1 MKFAILGGGMVGA
14 CYMQAFVEQGHSLVG
29 LCDLQPNAAVA
40 DAVQAAGA
48 QVHTA
53 PGAWLAE
60 ADVVVSAVF
69 GTVARSLFE
78 ACLPHLRDL
87 RDLADGVVYVDM
99 TTADPQEM
107 RECGELARRVVQGRA
122 VHFVDVAITGA
133 VNLGGR
139 KTPLLVAGGKA
150 GFVQELFLPLGGSVR
165 VVGGQP
171 GDAAALKLLR
181 SIYTKGTEALAV
193 ECLVTAQ
200 QMGLREQL
208 HAVLQDIDETPLRT
222 LMESMVRTH
231 IPHSARR
238 RNEVAEARQQMARN
252 GLAPIASPAV
262 EALFAATARAHAAQ
276 PFTGTS
282 TDEAIDWLG
291 SHVLASQA

>member
-1 MKFAILGGGMVGA
+1 MVGA

-40 DAVQAAGA
+40 AAVQAAGA
-48 QVHTA
+48 QVHTT
-53 PGAWLAE
+53 PGAWLAG

-78 ACLPHLRDL
+78 ACLPHLGNG
-87 RDLADGVVYVDM
+87 AVYVDM

-107 RECGELARRVVQGRA
+107 RACAGLAERGAQGRA

-133 VNLGGR
+133 VNLGGK

-150 GFVQELFLPLGGSVR
+150 GFVQKLFLPFGGSVR
-165 VVGGQP
+165 VVGEQP

-208 HAVLQDIDETPLRT
+208 YAVLQDIDETPLRT

-231 IPHSARR
+231 IPHSTRR
-238 RNEVAEARQQMARN
+238 RNEVAEARQQMARH
-252 GLAPIASPAV
+252 GLAPIVLPAV
-262 EALFAATARAHAAQ
+262 EALFAATAQAHAAQ

-282 TDEAIDWLG
+282 TDEAIAWLG
-291 SHVLASQA
+291 SHVLASRS

>member
-78 ACLPHLRDL
+78 ACLPHLRHL
-87 RDLADGVVYVDM
+87 REGVVYVDM

-107 RECGELARRVVQGRA
+107 RECGELARRVAQGRA

-139 KTPLLVAGGKA
+139 KTPLLVAGGKRS
-150 GFVQELFLPLGGSVR
+150 EERR
-165 VVGGQP
+165 VG
-171 GDAAALKLLR
+171 KECR
-181 SIYTKGTEALAV
+181 S
-193 ECLVTAQ
+193 
-200 QMGLREQL
+200 RW
-208 HAVLQDIDETPLRT
+208 
-222 LMESMVRTH
+222 
-231 IPHSARR
+231 
-238 RNEVAEARQQMARN
+238 
-252 GLAPIASPAV
+252 SPY
-262 EALFAATARAHAAQ
+262 H
-276 PFTGTS
+276 
-282 TDEAIDWLG
+282 
-291 SHVLASQA
+291 

>member
-1 MKFAILGGGMVGA
+1 MVGA

-40 DAVQAAGA
+40 AAVQAAGA
-48 QVHTA
+48 QVHTT
-53 PGAWLAE
+53 PGAWLAG

-78 ACLPHLRDL
+78 ACLPHLGNG
-87 RDLADGVVYVDM
+87 AVYVDM

-107 RECGELARRVVQGRA
+107 RACAGLAERGAQGRA

-133 VNLGGR
+133 VNLGGK

-150 GFVQELFLPLGGSVR
+150 GFVQKLFLPFGGSVR
-165 VVGGQP
+165 VVGEQP
-171 GDAAALKLLR
+171 GDVAALKLLR

-208 HAVLQDIDETPLRT
+208 YAVLQDIDETPLRT

-231 IPHSARR
+231 IPHSTRR
-238 RNEVAEARQQMARN
+238 RNEVAEARQQMARH
-252 GLAPIASPAV
+252 GLAPIVLPAV
-262 EALFAATARAHAAQ
+262 EALFAATAQAHAAQ

-282 TDEAIDWLG
+282 TDEAIAWLG
-291 SHVLASQA
+291 SHVLASRS

>member
-1 MKFAILGGGMVGA
+1 MVGA

-29 LCDLQPNAAVA
+29 LCGLQPHAAVA
-40 DAVQAAGA
+40 DAMQAAGA

-78 ACLPHLRDL
+78 ACLPHLRD
-87 RDLADGVVYVDM
+87 GVVYVDM

-107 RECGELARRVVQGRA
+107 RECGELARRVAQGRA

-150 GFVQELFLPLGGSVR
+150 GFVQELFLPFGGSVR

-181 SIYTKGTEALAV
+181 SIYTKGTEALAM

-208 HAVLQDIDETPLRT
+208 HAVLQDIDETPLRA

-252 GLAPIASPAV
+252 GLTPIALTAV
-262 EALFAATARAHAAQ
+262 EALFADTARAHAVQ

-291 SHVLASQA
+291 SHVLASRP

>member
-1 MKFAILGGGMVGA
+1 MVGA
-14 CYMQAFVEQGHSLVG
+14 CYMHAFVEQGHSLVG
-29 LCDLQPNAAVA
+29 LCDLQPSDAVVA
-40 DAVQAAGA
+40 AVQAAGA
-48 QVHTA
+48 EVYTA
-53 PGAWLAE
+53 PGAWLAG

-78 ACLPHLRDL
+78 ACLPHLV
-87 RDLADGVVYVDM
+87 DGALYVDM

-107 RECGELARRVVQGRA
+107 RECAELAQRGTHGGA

-133 VNLGGR
+133 VNLGGK
-139 KTPLLVAGGKA
+139 KTPLLVAGSKA
-150 GFVQELFLPLGGSVR
+150 GFVQELFFPFGGSVR
-165 VVGGQP
+165 VVGDQP
-171 GDAAALKLLR
+171 GDAASLKLLR

-208 HAVLQDIDETPLRT
+208 YAVLQDIDETPLRT

-238 RNEVAEARQQMARN
+238 RNEVAEAQQQMARY
-252 GLAPIASPAV
+252 GLTPVVSPAV
-262 EALFAATARAHAAQ
+262 ESLFAATAQTHATQ

-282 TDEAIDWLG
+282 TDEAIAWLG
-291 SHVLASQA
+291 SHVLASRP

>member
-1 MKFAILGGGMVGA
+1 MVGA
-14 CYMQAFVEQGHSLVG
+14 CYMHAFVEQGHSLVG
-29 LCDLQPNAAVA
+29 LCDLQPSDAVVA
-40 DAVQAAGA
+40 AVQAAGA
-48 QVHTA
+48 EVYTA
-53 PGAWLAE
+53 PGAWLAG

-78 ACLPHLRDL
+78 ACLPHLV
-87 RDLADGVVYVDM
+87 DGALYVDM

-107 RECGELARRVVQGRA
+107 RECAELAQRGTHGGA

-133 VNLGGR
+133 VNLGGK
-139 KTPLLVAGGKA
+139 KTPLLVAGSKA
-150 GFVQELFLPLGGSVR
+150 SFVQELFFPFGGSVR
-165 VVGGQP
+165 VVGDQP
-171 GDAAALKLLR
+171 GDAASLKLLR

-208 HAVLQDIDETPLRT
+208 YAVLQDIDETPLRT

-238 RNEVAEARQQMARN
+238 RNEVAEAQQQMARY
-252 GLAPIASPAV
+252 GLTPVVSPAV
-262 EALFAATARAHAAQ
+262 ESLFAATAQTHATQ

-282 TDEAIDWLG
+282 TDEAIAWLG
-291 SHVLASQA
+291 SHVLASRP

>member
-1 MKFAILGGGMVGA
+1 MVGS
-14 CYMQAFVEQGHSLVG
+14 CYMQAFVEKGHSLVG

-40 DAVQAAGA
+40 GAVQAAAA

-53 PGAWLAE
+53 PGAWLAG

-78 ACLPHLRDL
+78 ACLPHLG
-87 RDLADGVVYVDM
+87 DGAVYVDM
-99 TTADPQEM
+99 TTADPGEM
-107 RECGELARRVVQGRA
+107 RECGELAERGAQGRA

-133 VNLGGR
+133 INLGGK

-150 GFVQELFLPLGGSVR
+150 VFVQELFLPFGGSVR
-165 VVGGQP
+165 VVGEQP

-208 HAVLQDIDETPLRT
+208 YAVLQDIDETPLRT
-222 LMESMVRTH
+222 LMESMVHTH

-238 RNEVAEARQQMARN
+238 RNEVAEARQQMARH
-252 GLAPIASPAV
+252 GLAPIVSPAV
-262 EALFAATARAHAAQ
+262 EALFAATAQAHAAQ

-291 SHVLASQA
+291 RHVLASRS

>member
-14 CYMQAFVEQGHSLVG
+14 CYMHAFVEQGHSLVG
-29 LCDLQPNAAVA
+29 LCDLQPSDAVVA
-40 DAVQAAGA
+40 AVQAAGA
-48 QVHTA
+48 EVYTA
-53 PGAWLAE
+53 PGAWLAG

-78 ACLPHLRDL
+78 ACLPHLV
-87 RDLADGVVYVDM
+87 DGALYVDM

-107 RECGELARRVVQGRA
+107 RECAELAQRGTHGGA

-133 VNLGGR
+133 VNLGGK
-139 KTPLLVAGGKA
+139 KTPLLVAGSKA
-150 GFVQELFLPLGGSVR
+150 GFVQELFFPFGGSVR
-165 VVGGQP
+165 VVGDQP
-171 GDAAALKLLR
+171 GDAASLKLLR

-208 HAVLQDIDETPLRT
+208 YAVLQDIDETPLRT

-238 RNEVAEARQQMARN
+238 RNEVAEAQQQMARY
-252 GLAPIASPAV
+252 GLTPVVSPAV
-262 EALFAATARAHAAQ
+262 ESLFAATAQAHATQ

-282 TDEAIDWLG
+282 TDEAISWLG
-291 SHVLASQA
+291 SHVLASRP

>member
-1 MKFAILGGGMVGA
+1 MVGA

-107 RECGELARRVVQGRA
+107 RECGELARRVAQGRA

-150 GFVQELFLPLGGSVR
+150 GFVQELFLPFGGSVR

-276 PFTGTS
+276 PFIGTS
-282 TDEAIDWLG
+282 TDQAIDWLG

>member
-14 CYMQAFVEQGHSLVG
+14 CYMHAFLEQGHSLVG
-29 LCDLQPNAAVA
+29 LCDLQPSDAVA
-40 DAVQAAGA
+40 AAAQAAGA
-48 QVHTA
+48 EVYNA
-53 PGAWLAE
+53 PGAWLAG
-60 ADVVVSAVF
+60 AGVVVSAVF

-78 ACLPHLRDL
+78 ACLPHLV
-87 RDLADGVVYVDM
+87 DGALYVDM

-107 RECGELARRVVQGRA
+107 RECAELAQRGTQGGG
-122 VHFVDVAITGA
+122 VNFVDVAITGA
-133 VNLGGR
+133 VNLGGK
-139 KTPLLVAGGKA
+139 KTPLLVAGSKA
-150 GFVQELFLPLGGSVR
+150 GFVQELFFPFGGSVR
-165 VVGGQP
+165 VVGDQP
-171 GDAAALKLLR
+171 GDAASLKLLR

-208 HAVLQDIDETPLRT
+208 YAVLQDIDETPLRT

-238 RNEVAEARQQMARN
+238 RNEVAEARQQMARH
-252 GLAPIASPAV
+252 GLAPVVLPAV
-262 EALFAATARAHAAQ
+262 EALFAATAQAHAAQ

-282 TDEAIDWLG
+282 TDEAIAWLG
-291 SHVLASQA
+291 ERVLASRP

>member
-1 MKFAILGGGMVGA
+1 MVGA

-40 DAVQAAGA
+40 AAVQAAGA

-53 PGAWLAE
+53 PGAWLAG

-78 ACLPHLRDL
+78 ACLPHLRDG
-87 RDLADGVVYVDM
+87 AVYVDM
-99 TTADPQEM
+99 TTADPGEM
-107 RECGELARRVVQGRA
+107 RECGELAQHGAQGRA

-133 VNLGGR
+133 VNLGGK

-150 GFVQELFLPLGGSVR
+150 GFVQELFLPFGGSVR
-165 VVGGQP
+165 VVGEQP
-171 GDAAALKLLR
+171 GDAASLKLLR

-193 ECLVTAQ
+193 ECLVTAE
-200 QMGLREQL
+200 QMGLREPL
-208 HAVLQDIDETPLRT
+208 YAVLQDIDETPLRT
-222 LMESMVRTH
+222 LMESMARTH

-238 RNEVAEARQQMARN
+238 RNEVAEARQQMARH
-252 GLAPIASPAV
+252 GLVPVVLPAV
-262 EALFAATARAHAAQ
+262 ESLFAATAQAHAAH
-276 PFTGTS
+276 PFTGS
-282 TDEAIDWLG
+282 SADEAIDWLG
-291 SHVLASQA
+291 RHVLANRP

>member
-14 CYMQAFVEQGHSLVG
+14 CYMQAFLEHGHSLVG

-53 PGAWLAE
+53 PGAWLAG

-78 ACLPHLRDL
+78 ACLPHLQ
-87 RDLADGVVYVDM
+87 DGALYVDM

-107 RECGELARRVVQGRA
+107 RECAELAERSAQGRA

-133 VNLGGR
+133 VNLGGK

-150 GFVQELFLPLGGSVR
+150 GFVQELFLPFGGSVR
-165 VVGGQP
+165 VVGERP
-171 GDAAALKLLR
+171 GDAASLKLLR
-181 SIYTKGTEALAV
+181 SIYTKGIEALAV
-193 ECLVTAQ
+193 ECLVTAEQ
-200 QMGLREQL
+200 RGLREPL
-208 HAVLQDIDETPLRT
+208 YAVLQDIDETPLRT

-238 RNEVAEARQQMARN
+238 RNEVAEAQQQMARH
-252 GLAPIASPAV
+252 GLTPIVLPAV
-262 EALFAATARAHAAQ
+262 ESLFATTAQAHAAE
-276 PFTGTS
+276 PFTGAT
-282 TDEAIDWLG
+282 TDEAIAWLG
-291 SHVLASQA
+291 DRVLTNHP

>member
-1 MKFAILGGGMVGA
+1 MVGA
-14 CYMQAFVEQGHSLVG
+14 CYMQAFLEQGHSVVG
-29 LCDLQPNAAVA
+29 LCDLRPNAAVA

-107 RECGELARRVVQGRA
+107 RECGELARRVAQGRA

-150 GFVQELFLPLGGSVR
+150 GFVQELFLPFGGSVR

>member
-1 MKFAILGGGMVGA
+1 MVGA

-87 RDLADGVVYVDM
+87 RHLPECVVYVDM

-107 RECGELARRVVQGRA
+107 RECGELARRVAQGRA

-150 GFVQELFLPLGGSVR
+150 GFVQELFLPFGGSVR
-165 VVGGQP
+165 VVGGHP

-252 GLAPIASPAV
+252 GLSPIASPAV

>member
-1 MKFAILGGGMVGA
+1 MVGA
-14 CYMQAFVEQGHSLVG
+14 CYMQAFLEHGHSLVG

-53 PGAWLAE
+53 PGAWLAG

-78 ACLPHLRDL
+78 ACLPHLQ
-87 RDLADGVVYVDM
+87 DGALYVDM

-107 RECGELARRVVQGRA
+107 RECAELAERSVQGRA

-133 VNLGGR
+133 VNLGGK

-150 GFVQELFLPLGGSVR
+150 GFVQELFLPFGGSVR
-165 VVGGQP
+165 VVGERP
-171 GDAAALKLLR
+171 GDAASLKLLR

-200 QMGLREQL
+200 AMGLREQL
-208 HAVLQDIDETPLRT
+208 YAVLQDIDETPLRT

-238 RNEVAEARQQMARN
+238 RNEVAEAQQQMARH
-252 GLAPIASPAV
+252 GLTPIVLPAV
-262 EALFAATARAHAAQ
+262 ESLFATTAQAHAAE
-276 PFTGTS
+276 PFTGAT
-282 TDEAIDWLG
+282 TDEAISWLG
-291 SHVLASQA
+291 DRVLTNHP

>member
-1 MKFAILGGGMVGA
+1 MVGA
-14 CYMQAFVEQGHSLVG
+14 CYMQAFLEQGHSLVG

-40 DAVQAAGA
+40 QAVQAAGA

-53 PGAWLAE
+53 PGTWLAG

-78 ACLPHLRDL
+78 ACLPHLQ
-87 RDLADGVVYVDM
+87 DGALYVDM
-99 TTADPQEM
+99 TTADPGEM
-107 RECGELARRVVQGRA
+107 RECGELARRGAQGRA

-133 VNLGGR
+133 VNLGGK
-139 KTPLLVAGGKA
+139 KTPLLVAGGQA
-150 GFVQELFLPLGGSVR
+150 GFVQELFLPFGGSVR
-165 VVGGQP
+165 VVGDQP

-200 QMGLREQL
+200 AMGLREPL
-208 HAVLQDIDETPLRT
+208 YAVLQDIDETPLRT

-238 RNEVAEARQQMARN
+238 RNEVAEARQQMARH
-252 GLAPIASPAV
+252 GLAPVVSPAV
-262 EALFAATARAHAAQ
+262 ESLFAATAQAHTEH
-276 PFTGTS
+276 PFTGSS
-282 TDEAIDWLG
+282 TDDAIDWLG
-291 SHVLASQA
+291 RHVLASRP

>member
-1 MKFAILGGGMVGA
+1 MVGA
-14 CYMQAFVEQGHSLVG
+14 CYMHAFVEQGHSLVG
-29 LCDLQPNAAVA
+29 LCDLQPSDAVVA
-40 DAVQAAGA
+40 AVQAAGA
-48 QVHTA
+48 EVYTA
-53 PGAWLAE
+53 PGAWLAG

-78 ACLPHLRDL
+78 ACLPHLV
-87 RDLADGVVYVDM
+87 DGALYVDM

-107 RECGELARRVVQGRA
+107 RECAELAQRGTHGGA

-133 VNLGGR
+133 VNLGGK
-139 KTPLLVAGGKA
+139 KTPLLVAGSKA
-150 GFVQELFLPLGGSVR
+150 GFVQELFFPFGGSVR
-165 VVGGQP
+165 VVGDQP
-171 GDAAALKLLR
+171 GDAASLKLLR

-208 HAVLQDIDETPLRT
+208 YAVLQDIDETPLRT

-238 RNEVAEARQQMARN
+238 RNEVAEAQQQMARY
-252 GLAPIASPAV
+252 GLTPVVSPAV
-262 EALFAATARAHAAQ
+262 ESLFAATAQAHATQ

-282 TDEAIDWLG
+282 TDEAIAWLG
-291 SHVLASQA
+291 SHVLASRP

>member
-14 CYMQAFVEQGHSLVG
+14 CYMHAFVEQGHSLVG
-29 LCDLQPNAAVA
+29 LCDLQPSDAVVA
-40 DAVQAAGA
+40 AVQAAGA
-48 QVHTA
+48 EVYTA
-53 PGAWLAE
+53 PGAWLAG

-78 ACLPHLRDL
+78 ACLPHLV
-87 RDLADGVVYVDM
+87 DGALYVDM

-107 RECGELARRVVQGRA
+107 RECAELAQRGTHGGA

-133 VNLGGR
+133 VNLGGK
-139 KTPLLVAGGKA
+139 KTPLLVAGSKA
-150 GFVQELFLPLGGSVR
+150 GFVQELFFPFGGSVR
-165 VVGGQP
+165 VVGDQP
-171 GDAAALKLLR
+171 GDAASLKLLR

-208 HAVLQDIDETPLRT
+208 YAVLQDIDETPLRT

-238 RNEVAEARQQMARN
+238 RNEVAEAQQQMARY
-252 GLAPIASPAV
+252 GLTPVVSPAV
-262 EALFAATARAHAAQ
+262 ESLFAATAQAHATQ

-282 TDEAIDWLG
+282 TDEAIAWLG
-291 SHVLASQA
+291 SHVLASRP

>member
-1 MKFAILGGGMVGA
+1 MVGA

-107 RECGELARRVVQGRA
+107 RECGELARRVAQGRA

-252 GLAPIASPAV
+252 GLAPIALPAV
-262 EALFAATARAHAAQ
+262 EALFAATAQAHAAQ

-291 SHVLASQA
+291 SHVLSSQA

>member
-1 MKFAILGGGMVGA
+1 MVGA
-14 CYMQAFVEQGHSLVG
+14 CYMQAFLEQEHSLVG
-29 LCDLQPNAAVA
+29 LCDLQPNAAVVE
-40 DAVQAAGA
+40 AVHAAGA

-53 PGAWLAE
+53 PGAWLAG
-60 ADVVVSAVF
+60 ADIVVSAVF

-78 ACLPHLRDL
+78 DCVPHLRDDAL
-87 RDLADGVVYVDM
+87 YVDM
-99 TTADPQEM
+99 TTADPEEM
-107 RECGELARRVVQGRA
+107 RECGKLAQRGAQGREI
-122 VHFVDVAITGA
+122 HFVDVAITGA
-133 VNLGGR
+133 VNLGGK

-150 GFVQELFLPLGGSVR
+150 GFVRELFLPFGGSVR
-165 VVGGQP
+165 VVGEQP
-171 GDAAALKLLR
+171 GDAASLKLLR

-208 HAVLQDIDETPLRT
+208 YAVLQDIDETPLRT

-238 RNEVAEARQQMARN
+238 QNEVAEAQQQMARY
-252 GLAPIASPAV
+252 GLAPVVLPAV
-262 EALFAATARAHAAQ
+262 ESLFAATAQAHAAQ

-291 SHVLASQA
+291 RNVLASRP

>member
-1 MKFAILGGGMVGA
+1 MVGA

-87 RDLADGVVYVDM
+87 RDLRDSVVYVDM

-107 RECGELARRVVQGRA
+107 RECGELARRVAQGRA

-200 QMGLREQL
+200 KMGLREQL

-252 GLAPIASPAV
+252 GLAPIALPAV

-282 TDEAIDWLG
+282 TDDAIDWLG
-291 SHVLASQA
+291 SHVLASQT

>member
-1 MKFAILGGGMVGA
+1 MVGA
-14 CYMQAFVEQGHSLVG
+14 CYMQAFVAQGHSLVG

-40 DAVQAAGA
+40 AAVQAAGG
-48 QVHTA
+48 QVHTT
-53 PGAWLAE
+53 PGAWLAG

-78 ACLPHLRDL
+78 VCLPHLQ
-87 RDLADGVVYVDM
+87 DGALYVDM

-107 RECGELARRVVQGRA
+107 RECGALAERGAQGRA

-133 VNLGGR
+133 VNLGGK

-150 GFVQELFLPLGGSVR
+150 GFVQELFLPFGGSVR
-165 VVGGQP
+165 VVGEQP
-171 GDAAALKLLR
+171 GDAASLKLLR

-200 QMGLREQL
+200 TMGLREQL
-208 HAVLQDIDETPLRT
+208 YAVLQDIDEAPLRT

-231 IPHSARR
+231 IPHSTRR
-238 RNEVAEARQQMARN
+238 RNEVVEARQQMARH
-252 GLAPIASPAV
+252 GLAPIVLPAV
-262 EALFAATARAHAAQ
+262 EALFAATAQAHAAQ

-282 TDEAIDWLG
+282 TDEAIAWLG
-291 SHVLASQA
+291 SHVLASRT

>member
-1 MKFAILGGGMVGA
+1 MVGA
-14 CYMQAFVEQGHSLVG
+14 CYMQAFVAQGHSLVG

-40 DAVQAAGA
+40 AAVQAAGA
-48 QVHTA
+48 QVHTT
-53 PGAWLAE
+53 PGAWLAG

-78 ACLPHLRDL
+78 ACLPHLGNG
-87 RDLADGVVYVDM
+87 AVYVDM
-99 TTADPQEM
+99 TTADPGEM
-107 RECGELARRVVQGRA
+107 RECGEMAERGAQGRA

-133 VNLGGR
+133 VNLGGK

-150 GFVQELFLPLGGSVR
+150 GFVQELFLPFGGSVR
-165 VVGGQP
+165 VVGEQP
-171 GDAAALKLLR
+171 GDAASLKLLR

-208 HAVLQDIDETPLRT
+208 YAVLQDIDETPLRT

-231 IPHSARR
+231 IPHSTRR
-238 RNEVAEARQQMARN
+238 RNEVVEARQQMARH
-252 GLAPIASPAV
+252 GLAPIVLPAV
-262 EALFAATARAHAAQ
+262 EALFAATAQAHAAQ

-282 TDEAIDWLG
+282 TDEAIAWLG
-291 SHVLASQA
+291 SHVLASRT

>member
-1 MKFAILGGGMVGA
+1 M
-14 CYMQAFVEQGHSLVG
+14 
-29 LCDLQPNAAVA
+29 
-40 DAVQAAGA
+40 
-48 QVHTA
+48 
-53 PGAWLAE
+53 
-60 ADVVVSAVF
+60 VVSAVF

-78 ACLPHLRDL
+78 ACLPHLR
-87 RDLADGVVYVDM
+87 DGVVYVDM

-107 RECGELARRVVQGRA
+107 RECGELARRVAQGRA

-133 VNLGGR
+133 VNLGGS

-252 GLAPIASPAV
+252 GLVPIALPAV
-262 EALFAATARAHAAQ
+262 EALFAATARAHAVQ

-291 SHVLASQA
+291 SHVLASRP

>member
-1 MKFAILGGGMVGA
+1 MVGA
-14 CYMQAFVEQGHSLVG
+14 CYMHAFVEQGHSLVG
-29 LCDLQPNAAVA
+29 LCDLQPSDAVVA
-40 DAVQAAGA
+40 AVQAAGA
-48 QVHTA
+48 EVYTA
-53 PGAWLAE
+53 PGAWLAG

-78 ACLPHLRDL
+78 ACLPHLV
-87 RDLADGVVYVDM
+87 DGALYVDM
-99 TTADPQEM
+99 TTDDPQEM
-107 RECGELARRVVQGRA
+107 RECAELAQRGTHGGA

-133 VNLGGR
+133 VNLGGK
-139 KTPLLVAGGKA
+139 KTPLLVAGSKA
-150 GFVQELFLPLGGSVR
+150 GFVQELFFPFGGSVR
-165 VVGGQP
+165 VVGDQP
-171 GDAAALKLLR
+171 GDAASLKLLR

-208 HAVLQDIDETPLRT
+208 YAVLQDIDETPLRT

-238 RNEVAEARQQMARN
+238 RNEVAEAQQQMARY
-252 GLAPIASPAV
+252 GLTPVVSPAV
-262 EALFAATARAHAAQ
+262 ESLFAATAQAHATQ

-282 TDEAIDWLG
+282 TDEAIAWLG
-291 SHVLASQA
+291 SHVLASRP

>member
-1 MKFAILGGGMVGA
+1 MVGA
-14 CYMQAFVEQGHSLVG
+14 CYMHAFVEQGHSLVG
-29 LCDLQPNAAVA
+29 LCDLQPSDAVVA
-40 DAVQAAGA
+40 AVQAAGA
-48 QVHTA
+48 EVYTA
-53 PGAWLAE
+53 PGAWLAG

-78 ACLPHLRDL
+78 ACLPHLV
-87 RDLADGVVYVDM
+87 DGALYVDM

-107 RECGELARRVVQGRA
+107 RECAELAQRGTHGGA

-133 VNLGGR
+133 VNLGGK
-139 KTPLLVAGGKA
+139 KTPLLVAGSKA
-150 GFVQELFLPLGGSVR
+150 GFVQELFFPFGGSVR
-165 VVGGQP
+165 VVGDQP
-171 GDAAALKLLR
+171 GDAASLKLLR

-208 HAVLQDIDETPLRT
+208 YAVLQDIDETPLRT

-238 RNEVAEARQQMARN
+238 RNEVAETQQQMARY
-252 GLAPIASPAV
+252 GLTPVVSPAV
-262 EALFAATARAHAAQ
+262 ESLFAATAQAHATQ

-282 TDEAIDWLG
+282 TDEAIAWLG
-291 SHVLASQA
+291 SHVLASRP

>member
-1 MKFAILGGGMVGA
+1 MVGA
-14 CYMQAFVEQGHSLVG
+14 CYMHAFVEQGHSLVG
-29 LCDLQPNAAVA
+29 LCDLQPSDAVVA
-40 DAVQAAGA
+40 AVQAAGA
-48 QVHTA
+48 EVYTA
-53 PGAWLAE
+53 PGAWLAG

-69 GTVARSLFE
+69 GSVARSLFE
-78 ACLPHLRDL
+78 ACLPHLV
-87 RDLADGVVYVDM
+87 DGALYVDM

-107 RECGELARRVVQGRA
+107 RECAELAQRGTHGGA

-133 VNLGGR
+133 VNLGGK
-139 KTPLLVAGGKA
+139 KTPLLVAGSKA
-150 GFVQELFLPLGGSVR
+150 GFVQELFFPFGGSVR
-165 VVGGQP
+165 VVGDQP
-171 GDAAALKLLR
+171 GDAASLKLLR

-208 HAVLQDIDETPLRT
+208 YAVLQDIDETPLRT

-238 RNEVAEARQQMARN
+238 RNEVAEAQQQMARY
-252 GLAPIASPAV
+252 GLTPVVSPAV
-262 EALFAATARAHAAQ
+262 ESLFAATAQAHATR

-282 TDEAIDWLG
+282 TDEAIAWLG
-291 SHVLASQA
+291 SHVLASRP

>member
-1 MKFAILGGGMVGA
+1 MVGA
-14 CYMQAFVEQGHSLVG
+14 CYMQAFLEHGHSLVG

-78 ACLPHLRDL
+78 ACLPHLQ
-87 RDLADGVVYVDM
+87 DGALYVDM

-107 RECGELARRVVQGRA
+107 RECAELAERSVQGRA

-133 VNLGGR
+133 VNLGGK

-150 GFVQELFLPLGGSVR
+150 GFVQELFLPFGGSVR
-165 VVGGQP
+165 VVGERP
-171 GDAAALKLLR
+171 GDAASLKLLR

-200 QMGLREQL
+200 AMGLREQL
-208 HAVLQDIDETPLRT
+208 YAVLQDIDETPLRT

-238 RNEVAEARQQMARN
+238 RNEVAEAQQQMARH
-252 GLAPIASPAV
+252 GLTPIVLPAV
-262 EALFAATARAHAAQ
+262 ESLFATTAQAHAAE
-276 PFTGTS
+276 PFTGAT
-282 TDEAIDWLG
+282 TDEAISWLG
-291 SHVLASQA
+291 DRVLTNHP

>member
-1 MKFAILGGGMVGA
+1 MVGA
-14 CYMQAFVEQGHSLVG
+14 CYMQAFLEQGHSLVG
-29 LCDLQPNAAVA
+29 LCELQPNAAVA
-40 DAVQAAGA
+40 QAVQAAGA

-53 PGAWLAE
+53 PGAWLAG

-78 ACLPHLRDL
+78 ACLPHLRDGAL
-87 RDLADGVVYVDM
+87 YVDM
-99 TTADPQEM
+99 TTADPGEM
-107 RECGELARRVVQGRA
+107 RECGELAQRGAQGRA

-133 VNLGGR
+133 VNLGGK
-139 KTPLLVAGGKA
+139 KTPLLVAGGQA
-150 GFVQELFLPLGGSVR
+150 GFVQELFLPFGGSVR
-165 VVGGQP
+165 VVGEQP
-171 GDAAALKLLR
+171 GDAASLKLLR

-200 QMGLREQL
+200 AMGLREQL
-208 HAVLQDIDETPLRT
+208 YAVLQDIDETPLRT

-238 RNEVAEARQQMARN
+238 RNEVAEARQQMARH
-252 GLAPIASPAV
+252 GLAPVVSPAV
-262 EALFAATARAHAAQ
+262 ESLFAATAQAHAEH
-276 PFTGTS
+276 PFTGSS

-291 SHVLASQA
+291 RNVLASRP